1 MLYKIFISLLVSG
14 ILVFALWIVR
24 GVLLTPIVI
33 GRNESIRI
41 ILTVRGK
48 SPCLQH
54 TVESLM
60 WLRDNGT
67 LAGEIIVE
75 DKGMDD
81 ETRQIAEI
89 LQRNGEITLTS

>member
-1 MLYKIFISLLVSG
+1 MLYKIFISFLVAG
-14 ILVFALWIVR
+14 VLVFALWVAR

-33 GRNESIRI
+33 GKNESIRI
-41 ILTVRGK
+41 VLSVSGK

-54 TVESLM
+54 TVDSLL

-67 LAGEIIVE
+67 LACEIIIE
-75 DKGMDD
+75 DRGMDD

-89 LQRNGEITLTS
+89 LQRNGMITLTN